1 MKDLNTWF
9 INLMNVQKVLV
20 TLKGITNH
28 SYNLYLVLNVVF
40 HLSPSL
46 ILIWWKLLLPIFGF
60 PQNKMRKYKKI
71 YQKIFRRNPKNNRSE
86 KRMLEYRE
94 RLKLVEEVQKC
105 KRLKFDNIFLND
117 KSPVDKEN
125 SSWGRKV

>member
-1 MKDLNTWF
+1 
-9 INLMNVQKVLV
+9 
-20 TLKGITNH
+20 
-28 SYNLYLVLNVVF
+28 
-40 HLSPSL
+40 
-46 ILIWWKLLLPIFGF
+46 
-60 PQNKMRKYKKI
+60 MRKYKKI

-125 SSWGRKV
+125 SS